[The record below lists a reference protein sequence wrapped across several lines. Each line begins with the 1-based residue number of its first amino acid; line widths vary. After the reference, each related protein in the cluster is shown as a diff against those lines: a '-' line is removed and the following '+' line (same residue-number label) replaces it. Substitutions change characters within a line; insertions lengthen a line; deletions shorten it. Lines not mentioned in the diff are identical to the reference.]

1 MLRRIVRANVCI
13 GLLATVPV
21 GLHAQSSGRA
31 LTIEDYYRVL
41 EVGAPQMSADARWV
55 AFTVSRRIEATNGDS
70 SEVWVVAADGNAPAR
85 RISAQATHATNP
97 QWARDGRLRF
107 NASDR
112 VWFAG
117 PSDWASVV
125 DSGPAPGG
133 GRGGRGG
140 GGGGG
145 AGETRLTSP
154 DGKWTAVVRAMPPAA
169 RTPEDRTDFERRHD
183 ARFQG
188 VQFDWL
194 NFQRDGAPFPA
205 PNAADPFVNPP
216 QEIVVSPANGAAG
229 SEKQVTRLGL
239 RPGGTNWNGAGT
251 ALAFTA
257 DSQYR
262 NERRYGADQVWTV
275 STDGATRRLTSDSDH
290 DHTGAQ
296 FSPDGQW
303 ILSTHQLST
312 DVVIERK
319 MNHGGPS
326 DLVVIPAAGG
336 AERNLT
342 SNWDYLPASPRWSP
356 DGRFVY
362 FGGGIGGTTHQ
373 FRVSV
378 NGGDVE
384 QVTTGERR
392 IGQPSF
398 DRSMTK
404 MAFTVGRIEGPPEI
418 HVADIDGRNERQ
430 LTRIHEPFTS
440 STALGR
446 GERLQYPSKDGTI
459 VEGWLIAPHGYRAG
473 SGPYPLVVNNHGG
486 PHSAVGYSFDFK
498 NQLLAAKG
506 YFVLTVNFRSSTG
519 YGEKFLW
526 GTWGAWGD
534 RDGEDVIAGIDHV
547 IAKYPIDRNRVA
559 TIGHSY
565 GGFMS
570 NWLIVRYPDRFAAAA
585 VGAGIVNW
593 VSDYGTA
600 DIARTKETEFFGT
613 PWEEKA
619 LNTMIRQ
626 SPLTYAGQA
635 KAATLFIHGEVDQR
649 VPYSEAEQM
658 YVALKKNGVPAKMIQ
673 YRGMPHSISG
683 SWNVVH
689 RMINET
695 RWLDTYLKPKGVS

>member
-1 MLRRIVRANVCI
+1 MQGAAGRIAI
-13 GLLATVPV
+13 ILGLVIAPLSVS
-21 GLHAQSSGRA
+21 AQSSGRA

-41 EVGAPQMSADARWV
+41 EVGAPQLSPDARWV
-55 AFTVSRRIEATNGDS
+55 AFTLGRRIEATNSDS
-70 SEVWVVAADGNAPAR
+70 SEVWVVATSQGASPSRGSPR
-85 RISAQATHATNP
+85 RVSVTATHATSP
-97 QWARDGRLRF
+97 QWAADGHLRF
-107 NASDR
+107 TASGRIWSIDPGSTENATD
-112 VWFAG
+112 AG
-117 PSDWASVV
+117 PA
-125 DSGPAPGG
+125 GGG

-140 GGGGG
+140 GSGDV
-145 AGETRLTSP
+145 RLTSP
-154 DGKWTAVVRAMPPAA
+154 DGRLTAVVRGTPPAPKA
-169 RTPEDRTDFERRHD
+169 PEARTDFERRHED
-183 ARFQG
+183 RFQG

-205 PNAADPFVNPP
+205 PNAADPFVSPP
-216 QEIVVSPANGAAG
+216 QEILVTPASGGA
-229 SEKQVTRLGL
+229 ETQLTRLGL
-239 RPGGTNWNGAGT
+239 RPGATTWNPAGT

-275 STDGATRRLTSDSDH
+275 STEGATRRLTTDADH

-296 FSPDGQW
+296 FSPDGRW

-312 DVVIERK
+312 DVVIARK
-319 MNHGGPS
+319 LNHGGAT
-326 DLVVIPAAGG
+326 DLVVLPAAGG
-336 AERNLT
+336 VERNLT
-342 SNWDYLPASPRWSP
+342 GNWDYLPASPRWSP

-362 FGGGIGGTTHQ
+362 FTGGIGGTTHL
-373 FRVSV
+373 FRV
-378 NGGDVE
+378 NATGGDVE
-384 QVTTGERR
+384 QVTRGERR
-392 IGQPSF
+392 IGSLSF
-398 DRSMTK
+398 DRAMSK

-418 HVADIDGRNERQ
+418 HVADIDGGNERQ
-430 LTRIHEPFTS
+430 LTRVHEPFTS
-440 STALGR
+440 STTLGR
-446 GERLQYPSKDGTI
+446 GERLRYSSKDGTI
-459 VEGWLIAPHGYRAG
+459 VEGWLIAPQGYQAG
-473 SGPYPLVVNNHGG
+473 SGRYPLVVNNHGG

-498 NQLLAAKG
+498 NQFLAANG

-547 IAKYPIDRNRVA
+547 ISRYPIDRNRVA

-570 NWLIVRYPDRFAAAA
+570 NWLIVKYPDRFAAAA

-613 PWEEKA
+613 PWEEGA
-619 LNTMIRQ
+619 RNTMIRQ

-658 YVALKKNGVPAKMIQ
+658 YVALKKNGVPAKIIQ
-673 YRGMPHSISG
+673 YRGMPHGISG

-689 RMINET
+689 RMINEL
-695 RWLDTYLKPKGVS
+695 RWLETYTKAKGVS

>member
-1 MLRRIVRANVCI
+1 M
-13 GLLATVPV
+13 LATVAAFIVEPV
-21 GLHAQSSGRA
+21 SAQSSGRA

-41 EVGAPQMSADARWV
+41 EVGAPQMSPDARWV

-70 SEVWVVAADGNAPAR
+70 SEVWVVPASGEAAPR
-85 RISAQATHATNP
+85 RVSTTATHATNP
-97 QWARDGRLRF
+97 QWAADGRLRF
-107 NASDR
+107 TASGRFRLVDPGAR
-112 VWFAG
+112 DTAVDAG
-117 PSDWASVV
+117 PA
-125 DSGPAPGG
+125 GAP
-133 GRGGRGG
+133 GRGGRGASG
-140 GGGGG
+140 GD
-145 AGETRLTSP
+145 ARLTSP
-154 DGKWTAVVRAMPPAA
+154 DGRWTAVLRTVTPPAL
-169 RTPEDRTDFERRHD
+169 TPAVRTDFERRHE

-205 PNAADPFVNPP
+205 PNAADSFVSPP
-216 QEIVVSPANGAAG
+216 QEVVLMPADGGA
-229 SEKQVTRLGL
+229 ERQLTRLGL
-239 RPGGTNWNGAGT
+239 RPGGTNWNATGT

-275 STDGATRRLTSDSDH
+275 TTDGTVRRLTTDGDH

-296 FSPDGQW
+296 FSPDGRW

-312 DVVIERK
+312 DVVIARK
-319 MNHGGPS
+319 LNHGGPT
-326 DLVVIPAAGG
+326 DLVLIPVAGG
-336 AERNLT
+336 PERLLT
-342 SNWDYLPASPRWSP
+342 GDWDYLPSSPRWSP
-356 DGRFVY
+356 EGRFVY
-362 FGGGIGGTTHQ
+362 FAGGIGGTTHL
-373 FRVSV
+373 FRVNAS
-378 NGGDVE
+378 GGEVE
-384 QVTTGERR
+384 QVTEGERR
-392 IGQPSF
+392 IGSPSV
-398 DRSMTK
+398 DRAMSK
-404 MAFTVGRIEGPPEI
+404 IAFTVGRIEGPSEI
-418 HVADIDGRNERQ
+418 HVADIDGTNERQ
-430 LTRIHEPFTS
+430 LTRMHEPFTGEIG
-440 STALGR
+440 LGR
-446 GERLQYPSKDGTI
+446 AERLHYPSRDGTMI
-459 VEGWLIAPHGYRAG
+459 EGWLIPPHGFRSG
-473 SGPYPLVVNNHGG
+473 SGPWPLVVNNHGG
-486 PHSAVGYSFDFK
+486 PHAAVGYSFDFK
-498 NQLLAAKG
+498 NQLLAANG

-534 RDGEDVIAGIDHV
+534 RDGEDVMAGIDHV
-547 IAKYPIDRNRVA
+547 ISRYPIDRNRVA

-570 NWLIVRYPDRFAAAA
+570 NWLIVRYPERFAAAA

-613 PWEEKA
+613 PWEETA
-619 LNTMIRQ
+619 RNTMIRQ

-635 KAATLFIHGEVDQR
+635 RAATLFIHGESDQR

-689 RMINET
+689 RMINEV
-695 RWLDTYLKPKGVS
+695 RWLDTWLKPKRVS